1 MFERSLKTGWF
12 LSIRQIRRASLW
24 TNILIIFVM
33 TLTFLNLVVVS
44 GILVGL
50 IAGSSNA
57 FREQYS
63 GDILITNLKNKDYIQ
78 NTPIIIK
85 NLESIPEVKFITTRY
100 TAGAR
105 AEANYKNKTNLNDKS
120 NSVGIQ
126 VVGINPQAEDRAT
139 NLAKFIVEGEYFDGN
154 DEGSVLVG
162 SALLKKYSRVVT
174 PSLELLEN
182 VEVGSKIRVSIGNY
196 QKEVTV
202 KGIIKSKIQST
213 SNRIFFTDDELRK
226 ILNRSDYGA
235 NEIAVKL
242 IPGTDPLIIEAL
254 LKADGFEKFSNIDT
268 WEEAQGQFYKDL
280 GSTFVILSNMIG
292 SIGLTVAS
300 ITVFIVIFI
309 NAITRRKFIGIL
321 KGIGISGTALEI
333 SYVIQSL
340 FYAIIGSGLGL
351 LLLFGFLK
359 PYIDLHP
366 IDFPFSDGILVATFS
381 GTSIRVGLLFVITMI
396 AGYIPA
402 RIVTRQ
408 NTLDSIL
415 GR

>member
-1 MFERSLKTGWF
+1 MFERSLKTGLF
-12 LSIRQIRRASLW
+12 LSVRQIRRASLW
-24 TNILIIFVM
+24 TNVLIIFVM

-78 NTPIIIK
+78 DTPTIIK
-85 NLESIPEVKFITTRY
+85 NLGSIPEIKSITTRY
-100 TAGAR
+100 VAGGR

-120 NSVGIQ
+120 NSVGVQ
-126 VVGINPQAEDRAT
+126 MVGINPLDEDNT
-139 NLAKFIVEGEYFDGN
+139 TGLSKFIAEGNYFDGN
-154 DEGSVLVG
+154 DGGSVLVG
-162 SALLKKYSRVVT
+162 SSLLKKYSRVVT

-182 VEVGSKIRVSIGNY
+182 VEVGSKIRVTIGNY

-202 KGIIKSKIQST
+202 KGIVKSKIQST
-213 SNRIFFTDDELRK
+213 NGRIFFTDDELRK

-235 NEIAVKL
+235 NEIAIKL
-242 IPGTDPLIIEAL
+242 IPDVDPLLIEAV
-254 LKADGFEKFSNIDT
+254 LKDDGFEKYSNIDT

-292 SIGLTVAS
+292 GIGLTVAS

-321 KGIGISGTALEI
+321 KGIGISSMALEI
-333 SYVIQSL
+333 SYVFQSL
-340 FYAIIGSGLGL
+340 FYAFIGSGLGL
-351 LLLFGFLK
+351 LLLFAFLK

-366 IDFPFSDGILVATFS
+366 IDFPFSDGILVATLS
-381 GTSIRVGLLFVITMI
+381 GTSIRVSLLFVITMV

-402 RIVTRQ
+402 RIVTKQ

>member
-1 MFERSLKTGWF
+1 MFERSLKTGLF

-50 IAGSSNA
+50 IEGSSNA

-63 GDILITNLKNKDYIQ
+63 GDILLTNLKNKDYIS

-85 NLESIPEVKFITTRY
+85 NIESIPEVRSITTRY
-100 TAGAR
+100 TAGGR

-120 NSVGIQ
+120 NSVGVQ
-126 VVGINPQAEDRAT
+126 MVGINPADEDKT
-139 NLAKFIVEGEYFDGN
+139 TDLSKFIVEGSYFDGN
-154 DEGSVLVG
+154 DESSVLVG
-162 SALLKKYSRVVT
+162 SSLLKKYSRVVT

-182 VEVGSKIRVSIGNY
+182 VSVGSKIRVSIGNY

-202 KGIIKSKIQST
+202 KGVIKSKIQST

-226 ILNRSDYGA
+226 ILYRSDYGA

-242 IPGTDPLIIEAL
+242 IPGADPLIIESL

-321 KGIGISGTALEI
+321 KGIGISSTALEI
-333 SYVIQSL
+333 SYVFQSL
-340 FYAIIGSGLGL
+340 FYAFIGSGLGL

-402 RIVTRQ
+402 RIVTKQ